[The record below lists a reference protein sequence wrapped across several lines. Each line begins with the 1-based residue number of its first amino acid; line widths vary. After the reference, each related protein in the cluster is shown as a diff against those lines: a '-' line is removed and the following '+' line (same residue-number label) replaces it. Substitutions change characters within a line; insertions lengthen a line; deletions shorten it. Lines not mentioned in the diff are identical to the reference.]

1 MAFTIPKFDRSMM
14 TVPKFRSPTMN
25 DAKSCWTYGNWL
37 FVSIWL
43 LAGILTIYIPH
54 KRWMETRDE
63 YYAAT
68 GYAIEAEQEQRAYEE
83 AQRDQNNEGY
93 YYASEVCKWYQW
105 SCRKAA
111 YLYREQNENQNEQN
125 GDNNAEDAYSSI
137 PMWYIF
143 LGGQTEEGQRD
154 REESGMNTDTTNAL
168 NFMYN
173 WTIIMFLVVLMYGS
187 YTLFRLRQNGTMY
200 LLVTLALLFQFSIM
214 SMILLAQGVISTENR
229 QMEESVYGWYGQKSV
244 LLLTTNFA
252 VSLFSGIYLIILAVT
267 NLVVFCTTRARN
279 NKQRLEDQK
288 LADEEANNDYVAIES
303 PKIEIT
309 DKM

>member
-1 MAFTIPKFDRSMM
+1 MAFTFPKFDRSMM
-14 TVPKFRSPTMN
+14 TVPKFTTPTMEE
-25 DAKSCWTYGNWL
+25 AKSCWTYGNWI
-37 FVSIWL
+37 FVAVWII
-43 LAGILTIYIPH
+43 AGILTIYIPH
-54 KRWMETRDE
+54 KRWMEARDD
-63 YYAAT
+63 YYTAT

-93 YYASEVCKWYQW
+93 YYASDVCKWYQW

-111 YLYREQNENQNEQN
+111 YLYRQQNENQNEQN
-125 GDNNAEDAYSSI
+125 GNNNAEDATTI

-143 LGGQTEEGQRD
+143 LGGQTEEGRRD

-173 WTIIMFLVVLMYGS
+173 WTIIMFVVVLIYGS

-200 LLVTLALLFQFSIM
+200 LLVTLGLVFQFSLM

-244 LLLTTNFA
+244 LLVYTNYA
-252 VSLFSGIYLIILAVT
+252 IALFSGIYVIILAVT
-267 NLVVFCTTRARN
+267 NLVVFITTRSRN
-279 NKQRLEDQK
+279 NKKLQEDKKLE
-288 LADEEANNDYVAIES
+288 EEANNDYVAIES
-303 PKIEIT
+303 PKVEIT
-309 DKM
+309 DKVA